1 MKGASGGRW
10 SSTWWGSE
18 TKCFHKCQINH
29 HSTVFGPT
37 LREKV
42 IQEYKVDLDWYLLS
56 LLTSSLFRSPQKQ
69 VTHKPSEP
77 TWAGQLLRVFLLRFW
92 QHRYFS
98 FAIRFNVESLEHLKR
113 RVDYLELSNTFQK
126 QNNVPRQ
133 ILPEPDDELL
143 SAKLWLLNR
152 SKQINKEKS

>member
-1 MKGASGGRW
+1 MMRLRDEMLSQTPNKPSLDSIRANFEGKGDTR
-10 SSTWWGSE
+10 
-18 TKCFHKCQINH
+18 
-29 HSTVFGPT
+29 
-37 LREKV
+37 
-42 IQEYKVDLDWYLLS
+42 IQDLHRSKSHTSLLS
-56 LLTSSLFRSPQKQ
+56 LHEPDSCYESSYS
-69 VTHKPSEP
+69 
-77 TWAGQLLRVFLLRFW
+77 
-92 QHRYFS
+92 
-98 FAIRFNVESLEHLKR
+98 ESLEHLKR